1 MDFLSNIHAKRS
13 ILTKSEL
20 KVCDLLLDNLHS
32 VQEKSLTELADLIG
46 VSKPTIL
53 RFCQKL
59 GFGGY
64 NEFKYEC
71 VKYVNGQ
78 QKTLS
83 SQDNTQ
89 NDISKVI
96 NRYQEIFNLIPK
108 FVSEDQ
114 LLKFVEQIKKA
125 KHVRIIG
132 AINSSLSAKQLYYA
146 LLMFGIDTS
155 VHDSVE
161 ELRTIDML
169 NLTEDLFV
177 IFSVSAH
184 TQLVKY
190 AFQLAESS
198 NVKTILITMNPDAE
212 LNKEANVSIVLPSI
226 TNLKSQSLLDGV
238 PVFTI
243 FNEIIFY
250 YINR

>member
-1 MDFLSNIHAKRS
+1 MDFLSNIHSKRS

-32 VQEKSLTELADLIG
+32 VQEKSLTELAELIG

-53 RFCQKL
+53 RFCQKI

-78 QKTLS
+78 QKTIS
-83 SQDNTQ
+83 RQDSTE

-96 NRYQEIFNLIPK
+96 NRYQDIFNLIPQ
-108 FVSEDQ
+108 FVSED
-114 LLKFVEQIKKA
+114 LLIKVVELIKHS

-132 AINSSLSAKQLYYA
+132 AINSSLSARQLYYA
-146 LLMFGIDTS
+146 LLMFGINTS
-155 VHDSVE
+155 THDSVE

-169 NLTEDLFV
+169 DLSEDVFV

-184 TQLVKY
+184 TQLARF
-190 AFQLAESS
+190 AFQFSESS
-198 NVKTILITMNPDAE
+198 NVKTILITMNPDSD
-212 LNKEANVSIVLPSI
+212 LNKQATHCIVLPSI

-238 PVFTI
+238 PVFSL
-243 FNEIIFY
+243 FNEILFY